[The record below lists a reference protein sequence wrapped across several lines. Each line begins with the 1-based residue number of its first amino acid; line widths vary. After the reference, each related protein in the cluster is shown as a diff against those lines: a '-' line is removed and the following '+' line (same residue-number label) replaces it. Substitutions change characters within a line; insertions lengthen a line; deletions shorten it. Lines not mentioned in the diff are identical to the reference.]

1 MNAITWSPG
10 PQQRVEQ
17 QEQPLLRAVRDGT
30 DSGRPK
36 TSASTVRRVERGDRA
51 RHVSN
56 MSPRSV
62 ITE

>member
-10 PQQRVEQ
+10 RSSASNSRNNASCAPYATV
-17 QEQPLLRAVRDGT
+17 T

-56 MSPRSV
+56 MSLRSV